1 MRIVLLGAPGAGKG
15 TQARMLSHTYAI
27 PQISTGDM
35 LRAAVKA
42 GTRLGL
48 EAKRYM
54 DAGNL
59 VPDAVMIGLIRERL
73 AEPDADG
80 GFLLDGFP
88 RTEPQAEALDAMLG
102 EIARELQLVID
113 VFVPEDDLVERL
125 SGRRVCRDCGASFH
139 VHFNPSSEEGRCSA
153 CGGELYQRADDAADT
168 VRNRL
173 RVYQEQTR
181 PISARYDRAGLLRR
195 VDGGRSM
202 EAVQAELATLLDG
215 LKVAR

>member
-15 TQARMLSHTYAI
+15 TQARMLSTQFGI

-42 GTRLGL
+42 GTPLGL

-59 VPDAVMIGLIRERL
+59 VPDEVMIGLIRERL
-73 AEPDADG
+73 AEPDAFG

-88 RTEPQAEALDAMLG
+88 RTEPQAEALDAMLA
-102 EIARELQLVID
+102 EIARELQLAID
-113 VFVPEDDLVERL
+113 VAVPEDDLVERL

-139 VHFNPSSEEGRCSA
+139 VQFNPSAQGERCDA

-173 RVYQEQTR
+173 RVYQDQTA
-181 PISARYDRAGLLRR
+181 PISARYERAGLLRR
-195 VDGGRSM
+195 LDGSRSM
-202 EAVQAELATLLDG
+202 EAVQAELSALLEG

>member
-15 TQARMLSHTYAI
+15 TQARMLSTTYEI

-42 GTRLGL
+42 GTPLGL
-48 EAKRYM
+48 EAKRFM

-59 VPDAVMIGLIRERL
+59 VPDEVMIGLIRERL
-73 AEPDADG
+73 AEADAHN

-88 RTEPQAEALDAMLG
+88 RTEPQAEALDAMLAG
-102 EIARELQLVID
+102 IGRDLQLAID
-113 VFVPEDDLVERL
+113 VAVPEDDLVERL
-125 SGRRVCRDCGASFH
+125 SGRRVCRECGASFH
-139 VHFNPSSEEGRCSA
+139 VQFNPSAKGASCDA
-153 CGGELYQRADDAADT
+153 CDGELYQRADDAADT

-173 RVYQEQTR
+173 RVYQEQTA
-181 PISARYDRAGLLRR
+181 PISARYERAGILRR
-195 VDGGRSM
+195 LDGSRSM
-202 EAVQAELATLLDG
+202 DEVRADLSVILDS

>member
-15 TQARMLSHTYAI
+15 TQARMLSTQFGI

-42 GTRLGL
+42 GTPLGL
-48 EAKRYM
+48 EAKRFM

-59 VPDAVMIGLIRERL
+59 VPDEVMIGLIRERL
-73 AEPDADG
+73 AEPDATG

-88 RTEPQAEALDAMLG
+88 RTEPQAEALDVMLA
-102 EIARELQLVID
+102 EIGRDLQLAID
-113 VFVPEDDLVERL
+113 VAVPEDDLVERL

-139 VHFNPSSEEGRCSA
+139 VRFNPSAQGDRCDA

-173 RVYQEQTR
+173 RVYQDQTA
-181 PISARYDRAGLLRR
+181 PISARYERAGLLCLL
-195 VDGGRSM
+195 DGSRSM
-202 EAVQAELATLLDG
+202 EAVQAELAAMLEG

>member
-15 TQARMLSHTYAI
+15 TQARMLSTTYQI

-42 GTRLGL
+42 GTPLGL
-48 EAKRYM
+48 EAKRFM

-59 VPDAVMIGLIRERL
+59 VPDAVMCGLIRERL
-73 AEPDADG
+73 AEPDAQG

-88 RTEPQAEALDAMLG
+88 RTEPQAEALDEMLAG
-102 EIARELQLVID
+102 IGRDLQLAID
-113 VFVPEDDLVERL
+113 VAVPEDDLVERL
-125 SGRRVCRDCGASFH
+125 SGRRVCRECGASFH
-139 VHFNPSSEEGRCSA
+139 VSFNPSKQGERCDA

-173 RVYQEQTR
+173 QVYQQQTA
-181 PISARYDRAGLLRR
+181 PISARYDRAGILRR
-195 VDGGRSM
+195 LDGSRAM
-202 EAVQAELATLLDG
+202 DEVQRELATILDG
-215 LKVAR
+215 LKVTP